1 MLECVAQLLT
11 ETALAGRFF
20 ETSQRAAEKL
30 SDLKRSEYKV
40 CIAMQ
45 RSVQRSVRRSVRLRH
60 TAVHHTVRHTVR
72 HTLRQIVRH
81 IVRLAP

>member
-40 CIAMQ
+40 RIAMQ
-45 RSVQRSVRRSVRLRH
+45 RSV
-60 TAVHHTVRHTVR
+60 
-72 HTLRQIVRH
+72 
-81 IVRLAP
+81 

>member
-40 CIAMQ
+40 CASPACIA
-45 RSVQRSVRRSVRLRH
+45 RVRRPRASP
-60 TAVHHTVRHTVR
+60 AC
-72 HTLRQIVRH
+72 
-81 IVRLAP
+81 AGA

>member
-40 CIAMQ
+40 CASPACVA
-45 RSVQRSVRRSVRLRH
+45 RVRRSVRPRR
-60 TAVHHTVRHTVR
+60 AVH
-72 HTLRQIVRH
+72 RQRASQC
-81 IVRLAP
+81 LATCVP